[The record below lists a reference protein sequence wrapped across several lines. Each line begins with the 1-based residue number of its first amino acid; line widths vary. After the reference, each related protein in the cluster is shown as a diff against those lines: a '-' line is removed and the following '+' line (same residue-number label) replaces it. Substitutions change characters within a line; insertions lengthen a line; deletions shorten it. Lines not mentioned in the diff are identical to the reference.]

1 LRNTPDQ
8 RASRP
13 LRSQNKLLKLAQ
25 STGEVLERYPHHLA
39 GNGMRAL
46 TKTMTVPAPP
56 TAT

>member
-1 LRNTPDQ
+1 
-8 RASRP
+8 

-25 STGEVLERYPHHLA
+25 STGEVLERYQRHLA

-46 TKTMTVPAPP
+46 TKTMTVPVPL